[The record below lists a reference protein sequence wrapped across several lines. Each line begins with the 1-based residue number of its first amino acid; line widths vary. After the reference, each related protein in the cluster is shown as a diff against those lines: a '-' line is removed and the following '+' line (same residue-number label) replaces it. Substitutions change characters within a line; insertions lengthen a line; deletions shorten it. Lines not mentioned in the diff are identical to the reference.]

1 MKLNNTFLAV
11 FLSVLGL
18 FLTIVSLRLSGVI
31 QENNSCIQQ
40 HTLHNANRGILII
53 GLILFMSSGGYLLCK
68 RNCSGD
74 LSVASST
81 SDVMYFS
88 FNLVLGI
95 IIIVLFS
102 IVSSELNKCNTSLK
116 KTDSSLILA
125 GLLVGICATVLSLGF
140 LGKKLYDN
148 RANASSNLAQ
158 MKESASNRFA
168 QMKESASSNLAQ
180 MKNSASSNL
189 AQMKESAS
197 SNLAQMKNSASS
209 NLAQMKNSASNNLAQ
224 MKESAMS
231 KAQNAANSITS
242 SPYRNKN
249 VDINL
254 PDINSLP
261 PLPSDYTPG
270 LNVGNPSNGPS
281 RYIDPFGLDISHS
294 RGDNPVR
301 NNVPYVDP
309 FGYDN

>member
-18 FLTIVSLRLSGVI
+18 FLTVVSLRLSGVI

-40 HTLHNANRGILII
+40 HALHNANRGILII
-53 GLILFMSSGGYLLCK
+53 GLILFMSSVGYLLCK
-68 RNCSGD
+68 NNCSD

-125 GLLVGICATVLSLGF
+125 GLLIGICATVLSLGF

-148 RANASSNLAQ
+148 RDNASSNLAQ

-180 MKNSASSNL
+180 MKNSA
-189 AQMKESAS
+189 
-197 SNLAQMKNSASS
+197 
-209 NLAQMKNSASNNLAQ
+209 
-224 MKESAMS
+224 MS

-249 VDINL
+249 IDINL

-270 LNVGNPSNGPS
+270 LNLGNPSNGPS

>member
-180 MKNSASSNL
+180 MKNSAS
-189 AQMKESAS
+189 
-197 SNLAQMKNSASS
+197 
-209 NLAQMKNSASNNLAQ
+209 NNLAQ

>member
-18 FLTIVSLRLSGVI
+18 FLTVVSLRLSGVI

-40 HTLHNANRGILII
+40 HALHNANRGILII
-53 GLILFMSSGGYLLCK
+53 GLILFMSSVGYLLCK
-68 RNCSGD
+68 NNCSD

-125 GLLVGICATVLSLGF
+125 GLLIGICATVLSLGF

-158 MKESASNRFA
+158 MKENASNRFA

-180 MKNSASSNL
+180 MKNSASN
-189 AQMKESAS
+189 
-197 SNLAQMKNSASS
+197 NLAQMKN
-209 NLAQMKNSASNNLAQ
+209 
-224 MKESAMS
+224 SAMS

-249 VDINL
+249 IDINL

-270 LNVGNPSNGPS
+270 LNLGNPSNGPS

>member
-18 FLTIVSLRLSGVI
+18 FLTVVSLRLSGVI

-40 HTLHNANRGILII
+40 HALHNANRGILII
-53 GLILFMSSGGYLLCK
+53 GLILFMSSVGYLLCK
-68 RNCSGD
+68 NNCSD

-125 GLLVGICATVLSLGF
+125 GLLIGICATVLSLGF

-148 RANASSNLAQ
+148 RDNASSNLAQ

-197 SNLAQMKNSASS
+197 SNLAQMKE
-209 NLAQMKNSASNNLAQ
+209 SASNNLAQ
-224 MKESAMS
+224 MKNSAMS

-249 VDINL
+249 IDINL

-270 LNVGNPSNGPS
+270 LNLGNPSNGPS